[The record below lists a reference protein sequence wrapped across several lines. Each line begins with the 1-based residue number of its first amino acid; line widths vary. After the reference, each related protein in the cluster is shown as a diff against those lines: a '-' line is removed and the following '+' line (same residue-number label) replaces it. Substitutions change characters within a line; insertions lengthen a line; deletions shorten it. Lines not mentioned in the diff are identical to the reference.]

1 MPPPPHNVIL
11 FELDFHVKFP
21 LLRLLKFL
29 SDLKST
35 ILGIDSGAVNL
46 PVSGPV
52 KSVSSLVPD
61 ENKKQLMDRFVN
73 LTFVYKYIYS

>member
-1 MPPPPHNVIL
+1 M
-11 FELDFHVKFP
+11 
-21 LLRLLKFL
+21 LRLLQFL

-35 ILGIDSGAVNL
+35 VLGIDSGAVNL

-73 LTFVYKYIYS
+73 LSYVYKYI